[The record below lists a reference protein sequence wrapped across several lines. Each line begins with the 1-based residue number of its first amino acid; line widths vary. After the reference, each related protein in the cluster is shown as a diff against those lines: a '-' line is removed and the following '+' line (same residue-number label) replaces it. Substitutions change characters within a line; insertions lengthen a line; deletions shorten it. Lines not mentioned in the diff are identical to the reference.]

1 LKASIRSTEIFSERD
16 TPINNR
22 KERRMINRKWIE
34 EALEAALMGGGDFA
48 ELFAENTKSN
58 SISLVDSKI
67 DRISDNTVAGVGIRV
82 FWGEKTVYATT
93 TNLSREGLLACAAN
107 AAQATADLKKTEKII
122 LSPKAVID
130 KHPVKRSFF
139 DADMKQKTDML
150 KSACLAAREYSEFIS
165 QVQGSFMGVEHSILV
180 ANSDGLYRED
190 CHSRTRLIV
199 SAVASDGG
207 ENQSGFCSSGA
218 GKGMEHFDNL
228 SIEDIGIHAAK
239 QAMVNLRAGYCEAGQ
254 MTVAIEN
261 GFGGVIFHEACGH
274 SLEATQVGVGMS
286 EMCGK
291 LGQKIA
297 NEKVTAIDDGTIA
310 GAWGSVNIDD
320 EGNDTQRNV
329 LIENGILKNYM
340 IDRLGSRRMGM
351 PMTGNS
357 RRESYAYEPTSRMT
371 NTFIDNGPDK
381 NEDIIASIEYGLYAK
396 EMGGGSVN
404 PLTGDFNFSV
414 REGYMVRNGKIC
426 EAVRGAALIGKG
438 SQILQDIDMVGQ
450 NLARANGVCGSSSGS
465 VPTDVGQPLIRVKKI
480 TVGGR

>member
-1 LKASIRSTEIFSERD
+1 MIKKQILERVLGVAMST
-16 TPINNR
+16 
-22 KERRMINRKWIE
+22 
-34 EALEAALMGGGDFA
+34 GGDFA
-48 ELFAENTKSN
+48 ELYAENTKNN
-58 SISLVDSKI
+58 SIQLVDGRI
-67 DRISDNTVAGVGIRV
+67 DRINDNTLSGVGIRI
-82 FWGEKTVYATT
+82 FSGTKTVYATT
-93 TNLSREGLLACAAN
+93 TDMSEKGLVACARS
-107 AAQATADLKKTEKII
+107 AAEIMGELKKDISVMLT
-122 LSPKAVID
+122 PVAVAD
-130 KHPVKRSFF
+130 RHPVRISPISTDVKNRIAILK
-139 DADMKQKTDML
+139 DAC
-150 KSACLAAREYSEFIS
+150 SAAREYDARIS
-165 QVQGSFMGVEHSILV
+165 QVQGTLLGVDHAILV
-180 ANSDGLYRED
+180 ANSEGLLKED
-190 CHSRTRLIV
+190 RHVRTRIV
-199 SAVASDGG
+199 VNSTASENG
-207 ENQSGFCSSGA
+207 ENQSGSCAPGR
-218 GKGMEHFDNL
+218 GMGLELFELFDPQ
-228 SIEDIGIHAAK
+228 EVGIKASR
-239 QAMVNLRAGYCEAGQ
+239 QAIVNLGAGYCPAGQ

-320 EGNDTQRNV
+320 EGNPTQRNV

-357 RRESYAYEPTSRMT
+357 RRQGYAYEPTSRMT
-371 NTFIDNGPDK
+371 NTFIDNGTDK

-404 PLTGDFNFSV
+404 PLTGAFNFAV
-414 REGYMVRNGKIC
+414 REGYIVRNGKIC
-426 EAVRGAALIGKG
+426 EPVRGASLIGTG
-438 SQILQDIDMVGQ
+438 SQILRDIDMVGQ
-450 NLARANGVCGSSSGS
+450 NLATGQGMCGSSSGN